1 MAYRNDVDYQALI
14 NEAVSKG
21 DYKAAAQYERVRN
34 EKIADLDK
42 TGTNKYNAKT
52 TNNYSQYLNSGPK
65 NNVYTWNSEQAALL
79 DKANQNSLDWWGSDA
94 AGQKVLSDA
103 NKQIYAQLG
112 SGITYNPELGVWSG
126 VADKP
131 ISLNTGVDIPMPSFD
146 YDEWLKDNPLPT
158 FDYED
163 YLSNNPKPSFNYE
176 DFIANNPRPSF
187 SYDDYVANNPKPNF
201 SYDDY
206 LTTNPKPTYE
216 SQYSDKIDALLNQ
229 ILNREK
235 FSYDLESDPM
245 YQQYKAQ
252 YNREGQRAMNDTLAS
267 MASGAGGMNTWAVT
281 AAQQANDYYNAQLND
296 RVPELY
302 QLAYQMYLQD
312 IDNQVQDLGL
322 LQQMDNTQYGR
333 YQDTMNDWRNDR
345 DFVYGNYRD
354 QVGDWNNGLNFA
366 YGSYRDQMGDWQTN
380 YNNVYGQYRDQTSD
394 WYNDYN
400 NVYGNYRDQVS
411 DWQDNRNFV
420 YTDYRDDMGDYRWG
434 TEFNYNAELDEYNKQ
449 WQQKEWDYNAEQKAL
464 DRAESNQ
471 KDAYERAMDMLLM
484 GVMPNS
490 DLLAKA
496 GITSAEANAIKAA
509 NTEPV
514 VAETPKANPKPGK
527 APVAG
532 GDDKKAASND
542 KENYDP
548 RLDKPKPTGTGA
560 VSDRAKQI
568 AKSLQTMTGQMGS
581 EKYIANSIAVYVDD
595 ENLSE
600 TDARWLFNHFG
611 YDPNEWLE

>member
-1 MAYRNDVDYQALI
+1 MAYRNDVDYQDLI
-14 NEAVSKG
+14 NKAVAQG

-42 TGTNKYNAKT
+42 TGTNKYGAT
-52 TNNYSQYLNSGPK
+52 ATNNYSQYLNNGSG
-65 NNVYTWNSEQAALL
+65 NNVYTWNSEQQALL

-94 AGQKVLSDA
+94 TGQKVLSDA

-112 SGITYNPELGVWSG
+112 SGITYDPQLGAWSG

-131 ISLNTGVDIPMPSFD
+131 ISLDTGVDIPMPSFD
-146 YDEWLKDNPLPT
+146 YGEWLNDNPLPT
-158 FDYED
+158 FSYED
-163 YLSNNPKPSFNYE
+163 YLSNNPKPN
-176 DFIANNPRPSF
+176 F
-187 SYDDYVANNPKPNF
+187 SYEDYVASNPKPNF
-201 SYDDY
+201 SYEDY

-354 QVGDWNNGLNFA
+354 QMGDWNNGLNFA
-366 YGSYRDQMGDWQTN
+366 YGS
-380 YNNVYGQYRDQTSD
+380 YRDQTSD

-411 DWQDNRNFV
+411 DWQDNRDFT

-449 WQQKEWDYNAEQKAL
+449 WNQKEWDYNTEQKAL
-464 DRAESNQ
+464 DRAEAQQ
-471 KDAYERAMDMLLM
+471 KDAYDRAMDMLLM
-484 GVMPNS
+484 GVMPKS

-496 GITSAEANAIKAA
+496 GITAAEANAIKAA

-514 VAETPKANPKPGK
+514 VVDTPKADPKPNPKPGK
-527 APVAG
+527 TPVAG
-532 GDDKKAASND
+532 GDDDDKKAASDD

-548 RLDKPKPTGTGA
+548 RLDNPKPTGTGA

-568 AKSLQTMTGQMGS
+568 AKSLQTMSGQMGS
-581 EKYIANSIAVYVDD
+581 DKYIANSIAVYVDD

-600 TDARWLFNHFG
+600 TDARWLFKYFG